1 MISMEAKL
9 FLMVAN
15 FEYVEE
21 VEPSEEVTQN
31 RAKENQSSVTS
42 SKRTNY
48 WEELLKNAYEENK
61 VEELNALGK
70 GKRNRNKW
78 LGGGFSGLEDVS
90 SDDEDDSYKEDLTDD
105 DSNSTETTTT
115 RRPHKKKARD
125 SMGPLPLMEGE
136 GRSLKVLGFTQNQR
150 AAFVQIL
157 MRFGVGDFD
166 WKEFTSRMKQKSY
179 EEIMEYGKL
188 FLSHIAE
195 DITDSPTFTGLKP
208 KGLGLLLQPHSQH
221 NKNYNNEK

>member
-1 MISMEAKL
+1 M
-9 FLMVAN
+9 FQVAN

-78 LGGGFSGLEDVS
+78 LVCQSGVYAA
-90 SDDEDDSYKEDLTDD
+90 YK
-105 DSNSTETTTT
+105 
-115 RRPHKKKARD
+115 
-125 SMGPLPLMEGE
+125 
-136 GRSLKVLGFTQNQR
+136 
-150 AAFVQIL
+150 
-157 MRFGVGDFD
+157 
-166 WKEFTSRMKQKSY
+166 Y
-179 EEIMEYGKL
+179 
-188 FLSHIAE
+188 
-195 DITDSPTFTGLKP
+195 
-208 KGLGLLLQPHSQH
+208 
-221 NKNYNNEK
+221 